1 MLRFVQ
7 VSSLGVKRNESD
19 KMKPSTLA
27 IRLAT
32 LIALLALV
40 AAGVGLFYGD
50 GGSEFSFVT
59 ARGDTVQLYGQGL
72 YRYDTPLTA
81 VGFKA
86 ADAVMLAF
94 SIPVLV
100 LSAIFYRKGS
110 VRSGFLLAG
119 VLTFFVYNYASMA
132 FGAVY
137 NNLYLIYVALLGSS
151 AIGLIATLWS
161 FDVQS
166 LPARFSDGLPH
177 RGIGIFLIVCGIILS
192 LVWLGLSIVP
202 ALLAGQTPLEARYY
216 STFTTGVIDI
226 ALVAPALITAGIFI
240 LRRVPFGYLVAPT
253 MLVFTVII
261 SLNLASSGIAQL
273 STGVMTTGQALGF
286 TIPFVIMGLFA
297 IWLLGAVMRQFD
309 QSAPANKRT
318 MQTTHA

>member
-1 MLRFVQ
+1 
-7 VSSLGVKRNESD
+7 
-19 KMKPSTLA
+19 MKPSNLA
-27 IRLAT
+27 IWLAA

-40 AAGVGLFYGD
+40 AAGVGLIFTD

-72 YRYDTPLTA
+72 YRFDTPLVA
-81 VGFKA
+81 VGFRA
-86 ADAVMLAF
+86 ADAITLVF

-100 LSAIFYRKGS
+100 FAAILHRR
-110 VRSGFLLAG
+110 RSLRGAFLLAG
-119 VLTFFVYNYASMA
+119 VLSFFVYNYASMA
-132 FGAVY
+132 FGAAY
-137 NNLYLIYVALLGSS
+137 NNLYLIYVALLGAS
-151 AIGLIATLWS
+151 AIGLIATLCS

-166 LPARFSDGLPH
+166 LPARFSGGVPR

-216 STFTTGVIDI
+216 TTFTTGVIDI

-240 LRRVPFGYLVAPT
+240 LRRVPFGYLLAPT

-261 SLNLASSGIAQL
+261 ALNLAASGIAQWI
-273 STGVMTTGQALGF
+273 TGVMTTGQAIGF

-297 IWLLGAVMRQFD
+297 LWFTVAVLRDMER
-309 QSAPANKRT
+309 SMPPPKSSL
-318 MQTTHA
+318 QTSHA